1 MFGDIGHGGA
11 LFLFALFLCLKREE
25 IQKGG
30 SFLSMILIVRWLL
43 LFMGFFAMYAGF
55 IYNDFLSIPW
65 NLFGSCYEN
74 HETPHGPVAK
84 KIDDCVYPF
93 GLDPKWYIASNEL
106 TFFNSLKMKLSVV
119 IGVSHMLL
127 GIFLKSLNCIHFS
140 NYMDLLFEFV
150 PQILFMCCTFGYMVV
165 CIFVKWATPWNLD
178 PTSSGPHPPSIISVF
193 IDFVLKAGDASE
205 N

>member
-11 LFLFALFLCLKREE
+11 LFLFALFLVLKREE

-30 SFLSMILIVRWLL
+30 SFLSHILIVRWLL

-65 NLFGSCYEN
+65 NLFGSCYVNAEG
-74 HETPHGPVAK
+74 HHGTPVAHK
-84 KIDDCVYPF
+84 KEDCTYPF

-127 GIFLKSLNCIHFS
+127 GIFLKALNCLHFS
-140 NYMDLLFEFV
+140 NYIDLVFEFV
-150 PQILFMCCTFGYMVV
+150 P
-165 CIFVKWATPWNLD
+165 
-178 PTSSGPHPPSIISVF
+178 
-193 IDFVLKAGDASE
+193 
-205 N
+205 